1 MNGSKPDSIFCMFGF
16 HKIRSM
22 KYLLLAFIIS
32 TSALSYSHDYF
43 FAFAEVEYNDISKR
57 LEATL
62 TASTHDLEGAIRET
76 KTTLSNIES
85 IDKGSEDFKTLE
97 EYLLR
102 HFKISST
109 QESNL
114 KLIGFEVLMSGVT
127 NFFFESNQMDLKD
140 TLDISFDLLMLQHQ
154 EQQNKITFYYRNN
167 TYTRPF
173 LYDVRKQKIKLLKN

>member
-1 MNGSKPDSIFCMFGF
+1 
-16 HKIRSM
+16 M
-22 KYLLLAFIIS
+22 KYLLLAFILS

-43 FAFAEVEYNDISKR
+43 FAFAEVEYNDISKK

-76 KTTLSNIES
+76 EKTLNNIES
-85 IDKGSEDFKTLE
+85 IDKGSDDFKALE
-97 EYLLR
+97 RYLLM
-102 HFKISST
+102 HFKISGE

-127 NFFFESNQMDLKD
+127 NFFFESSQMDLID
-140 TLDISFDLLMLQHQ
+140 SLNIQFDLLMKQHQ
-154 EQQNKITFYYRNN
+154 EQQNKITFYYRNK

-173 LYDVRKQKIKLLKN
+173 LYDVRNQEIKLLKN